1 MKHFITNEPLMG
13 LKELGRDEHTVLS
26 YRFGKSHSI
35 SETRLIN
42 DGALDCYICYYYI
55 PRDEH
60 SYYLCVNHSICE
72 VIDEI
77 IDNHDKVKLL
87 PHLFPTINTLLRN
100 AENRCIN
107 KPFLVHTVAPDN
119 PSRPCWFI
127 AVVVNEEYNLQTL
140 IGDISQH
147 PDMIKKAD
155 LLFNAVLSITQD
167 WKQFDARVNEIR
179 KEHQQGYLNMAL
191 SLLSVVAKVTRVLSD
206 SLGTLD
212 TSGLELDV
220 SEINTSNMASFD
232 SSLGQDISF
241 TGCSYEDH
249 AIGLY
254 DSDISLAQD
263 NLDTH
268 TTQLA
273 NSTDITETKR
283 LSDLIKQDRSDLEY
297 WKSCQNDAIATAK
310 QLEASAEYRE
320 TMYEIASRHFF

>member
-1 MKHFITNEPLMG
+1 MKHFITNEPLTG
-13 LKELGRDEHTVLS
+13 LIELGRNENTVLS

-35 SETRLIN
+35 SETRIIN

-55 PRDEH
+55 PRNEH

-72 VIDEI
+72 VINDL
-77 IDNHDKVKLL
+77 IDSRDKVKVL
-87 PHLFPTINTLLRN
+87 PRLFPTINTLLRN
-100 AENRCIN
+100 AENHCID
-107 KPFLVHTVAPDN
+107 KPFLVHSVAPDN
-119 PSRPCWFI
+119 PSRPSWFI

-140 IGDISQH
+140 IGDVSQQ

-155 LLFNAVLSITQD
+155 LLFNVVLSTTQD
-167 WKQFDARVNEIR
+167 LKQFDARVDEMR

-191 SLLSVVAKVTRVLSD
+191 SLLSVVAKLTRVFSD
-206 SLGTLD
+206 SFDTFD

-220 SEINTSNMASFD
+220 SEVNTSDMASFN

-241 TGCSYEDH
+241 TGHSYEEH

-254 DSDISLAQD
+254 DYDISSARDKLES
-263 NLDTH
+263 H

-273 NSTDITETKR
+273 NSTDIAETKR
-283 LSDLIKQDRSDLEY
+283 LSDLIKQDRCELEY
-297 WKSCQNDAIATAK
+297 WKNCQKEAIISAK

-320 TMYEIASRHFF
+320 TMYEIASRQFF